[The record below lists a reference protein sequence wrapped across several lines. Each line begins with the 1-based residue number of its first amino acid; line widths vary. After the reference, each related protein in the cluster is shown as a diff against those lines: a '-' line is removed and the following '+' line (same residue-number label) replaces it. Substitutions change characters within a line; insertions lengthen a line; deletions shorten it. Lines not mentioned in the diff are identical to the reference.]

1 MTVAPP
7 SRQGPCRDG
16 SPTRPGRAQLGSL
29 AAISRGSGT
38 AEGETPSGQ
47 PAGRQGY
54 GIQSPPT
61 RDFACLC
68 RLYNCRSMKFRGA
81 ILLQSGILLVAVV
94 VGQTSAQDDLPSAPS
109 AVQQQR
115 SKPKPPPP
123 PPPAQTQTPS
133 PTPSD
138 TSANKV
144 APGQTDAESKNG
156 AAANSSQNSSDD
168 AATTI
173 TKTVNEVNVVFTVT
187 DKHGRYVKNLAKADF
202 SVLDDSKPAEQIR
215 SFHNETD
222 LPLQVGLLVDAS
234 NSVRDR
240 FKFEQESA
248 IEFLNQT
255 VRPRY
260 DKAFV
265 VGFDVTPEVTQD
277 FTDNTEALSRGVR
290 ALRPGGG
297 TAMYDALYFAARDK
311 LLKEQQNGAV
321 RRAIIPLS
329 DGDDNMSHVTREEAI
344 DMAQRADVIVYT
356 ISTNV
361 TGSRHAGD
369 KVLERIADA
378 TGGRSFFPFQ
388 ITDVANAF
396 VEIQDELRSQYALS
410 YKPADFR
417 TDGRYH
423 TIEILAQ
430 NHKGLRVRSR
440 RGYYAPAQ

>member
-1 MTVAPP
+1 MR
-7 SRQGPCRDG
+7 SRWA
-16 SPTRPGRAQLGSL
+16 SVVLL
-29 AAISRGSGT
+29 
-38 AEGETPSGQ
+38 
-47 PAGRQGY
+47 
-54 GIQSPPT
+54 
-61 RDFACLC
+61 L
-68 RLYNCRSMKFRGA
+68 A
-81 ILLQSGILLVAVV
+81 ILTVPVI
-94 VGQTSAQDDLPSAPS
+94 AQDDTSLPSAPS
-109 AVQQQR
+109 HAQQDQTAPSSSSR
-115 SKPKPPPP
+115 PADAPAKKVDSGTYQDLSQMPSSLPETKPVPPSSEAPATGANDAKPAEEAKPESSA
-123 PPPAQTQTPS
+123 PA
-133 PTPSD
+133 
-138 TSANKV
+138 TS
-144 APGQTDAESKNG
+144 TT
-156 AAANSSQNSSDD
+156 AAAPAANTPDKQDKDDLDSSLP
-168 AATTI
+168 TI
-173 TKTVNEVNVVFTVT
+173 VKTVNEVNVVFTVT
-187 DKHGRYVKNLAKADF
+187 DKHGHYVKDLKKGDF

-240 FKFEQESA
+240 FKFEQEAA

-260 DKAFV
+260 DRAFI

-277 FTDNTEALSRGVR
+277 FTDNTESLSRGVR
-290 ALRPGGG
+290 GLRPGGG
-297 TAMYDALYFAARDK
+297 TAMYDALYFACRDK
-311 LLKEQQNGAV
+311 LLKAPQTGPV
-321 RRAIIPLS
+321 RRAIILLT

-361 TGSRHAGD
+361 SGSRRAGD

-396 VEIQDELRSQYALS
+396 VEIQDELRSQYDLS
-410 YKPADFR
+410 YKPADLR

-440 RGYYAPAQ
+440 RGYYAPTAQ